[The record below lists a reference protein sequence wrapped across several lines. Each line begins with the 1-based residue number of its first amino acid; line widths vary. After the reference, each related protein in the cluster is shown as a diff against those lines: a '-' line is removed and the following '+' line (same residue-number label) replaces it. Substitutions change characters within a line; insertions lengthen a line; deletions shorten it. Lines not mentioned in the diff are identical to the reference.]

1 MSWQDEDLRD
11 YTVYTV
17 KSVKGLEFKE
27 VFVFDRD
34 MCDNEKY
41 IAYSRALAKLN
52 VISSLPRV
60 LDPAAQLYVDGEDT
74 AEE

>member
-27 VFVFDRD
+27 IFVFDRG

-41 IAYSRALAKLN
+41 IAYSRA
-52 VISSLPRV
+52 